1 MGEYVK
7 KRAFNGDTN
16 AAKSFADAFELYKDV
31 WKPAN
36 DKYLEKITALSA
48 ALGKSRE
55 EIEAEFEEKM

>member
-7 KRAFNGDTN
+7 KRAFNGETN
-16 AAKSFADAFELYKDV
+16 AAKSFAEVKKLYKDV

-36 DKYLEKITALSA
+36 DEYLEKITALSA

>member
-7 KRAFNGDTN
+7 KRAFNGETN
-16 AAKSFADAFELYKDV
+16 AAKSFADVFELYKDV

-36 DKYLEKITALSA
+36 DEYLEKITALSA

>member
-1 MGEYVK
+1 MGEYVR
-7 KRAFNGDTN
+7 KRAFNGETN
-16 AAKSFADAFELYKDV
+16 AAKSFAEAFELYKDV